1 VYTARVEERE
11 RYAAGGSTGGGSG
24 WTPERVTA
32 LRRRLGLTQAEFA
45 RRLGVRQQTVSEWE
59 TGLHRP
65 RGASTTLLRMLA
77 EEAGRWEEGALPLRP
92 SPSEGGGSPAAPVPP
107 PRGRREQGAGSG
119 ERGTGRREEGAPP
132 GPGPAPREE
141 GAGSA
146 ELGAGSG
153 GRAMREGHD
162 GQG

>member
-1 VYTARVEERE
+1 M
-11 RYAAGGSTGGGSG
+11 
-24 WTPERVTA
+24 TA

-92 SPSEGGGSPAAPVPP
+92 SPSEGGGN
-107 PRGRREQGAGSG
+107 RERGAGSG
-119 ERGTGRREEGAPP
+119 ERGAGSREPGPALAPPRGRRERG
-132 GPGPAPREE
+132 R
-141 GAGSA
+141 GAGSG

-153 GRAMREGHD
+153 EQEAGDGR
-162 GQG
+162 